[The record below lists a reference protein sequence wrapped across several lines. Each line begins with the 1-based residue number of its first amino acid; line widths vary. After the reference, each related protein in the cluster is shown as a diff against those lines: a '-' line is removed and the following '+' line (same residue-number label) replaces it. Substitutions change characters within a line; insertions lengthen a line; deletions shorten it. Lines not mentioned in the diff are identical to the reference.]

1 MAFFK
6 AIALAGSVVVLLAAC
21 GTSNS
26 SSSGSSNGGGD
37 LGLKQ
42 PGTLQ
47 LAADFSVP
55 PNQYLENG
63 TQTGIDPD
71 LCSAM
76 AKQMNLTVQWT
87 NLTFDSLI
95 SGLQAKRY
103 DGLCTGVFITAAR
116 EKVMNMVPYVEWG
129 VTMGV
134 PKSKAADLNCSD
146 TSGDYQNCF
155 AKFAGKTVATESGGF
170 EEQVLKD
177 ASSKLTNSGKAPI
190 KILGFSATSDAW
202 QALTNG
208 TADAAWVDDP
218 QFYYFN
224 TKSENGYVAAFGGV
238 QPTPLALTTTKS
250 NTNLAQAMVTAL
262 NAMKTSGE
270 YDKILKK
277 WHVTAVPAFTINP
290 PAK

>member
-1 MAFFK
+1 MVIK
-6 AIALAGSVVVLLAAC
+6 SIAVAGSVALLLAAC
-21 GTSNS
+21 GS
-26 SSSGSSNGGGD
+26 SGGSSGSGSGGD

-42 PGTLQ
+42 KGTLN

-63 TQTGIDPD
+63 KETGIDPD
-71 LCSAM
+71 LCSAV
-76 AKQMNLTVQWT
+76 ASQMKLKVKWT

-95 SGLQAKRY
+95 QGLQARRY
-103 DGLCTGVFITAAR
+103 DGLCTGVFITAKR
-116 EKVMNMVPYVEWG
+116 EKVMNMIPYVEWG

-134 PKSKAADLNCSD
+134 PKGKAGELKCSD
-146 TSGDYQNCF
+146 SSNDFQNCF

-170 EEQVLKD
+170 EEQVLTD
-177 ASSKLTNSGKAPI
+177 ASNALKKAGKSPI

-202 QALTNG
+202 QALSNG

-224 TKSENGYVAAFGGV
+224 DKSNHKYVAAFGGV
-238 QPTPLALTTTKS
+238 HPTPLALTTTKQ
-250 NTNLAQAMVTAL
+250 NTALAKAMVKAL
-262 NAMKTSGE
+262 NQLKKSGE
-270 YDKILKK
+270 YDKILAK
-277 WHVTAVPAFTINP
+277 WHVKAVPSFAMNP